1 MNNPAEAPHYPK
13 IAFFQPVKGV
23 LHPTSTTGNRNSR
36 IAPDLV
42 PLEHK

>member
-1 MNNPAEAPHYPK
+1 MNNPAEAPHYPN

-23 LHPTSTTGNRNSR
+23 LHPPLDTET
-36 IAPDLV
+36 PE